1 MLRWY
6 YPPASFGGS
15 VQDSGSAALLRR
27 RLLGTALAL
36 FMAGMAP
43 AQAVEALVEEA
54 GPGSGLS
61 QFQFLSQG
69 SRVDLGADIRLVLG
83 YTASCVREEIT
94 GGVVEVGAADS
105 VVTGGVV
112 QRTQLDC
119 GTRVQLSAAER
130 QESGSSAWR
139 AGTSAEPLLLKDRAP
154 LLLLPSDPPLV
165 VIQRTDLP
173 GKALRLSRPGRQA
186 DLAALGIELAP
197 GGIYDIH
204 AGDILRTI
212 EIDFDAEVSGGPV
225 ITRFVRF

>member
-1 MLRWY
+1 MLRKE
-6 YPPASFGGS
+6 
-15 VQDSGSAALLRR
+15 
-27 RLLGTALAL
+27 LLGTALAL

-94 GGVVEVGAADS
+94 GGVVEIGAADS
-105 VVTGGVV
+105 QVTDGVV
-112 QRTQLDC
+112 RRTQLDC
-119 GTRVQLSAAER
+119 GSRVQLSAAER

-139 AGTSAEPLLLKDRAP
+139 TGTPAHPLLLKDRAP
-154 LLLLPSDPPLV
+154 LLLLPSEPADV
-165 VIQRTDLP
+165 MIQRTDLP
-173 GKALRLSRPGRQA
+173 GKPVRLSQPGRQA

-197 GGIYDIH
+197 GGIYDIQ
-204 AGDILRTI
+204 AGGILRTI
-212 EIDFDAEVSGGPV
+212 EIDFDAETSGGPAV
-225 ITRFVRF
+225 TRFVRF